1 MQKWWGGAYPRGA
14 LAREIT
20 VLLLQIFLIL
30 FYDCVVRV
38 NMIVTETFDCGLL
51 GEGVIPS
58 LKHAHDY
65 LIDYHA
71 KLVNTTLHI
80 FNFD

>member
-1 MQKWWGGAYPRGA
+1 
-14 LAREIT
+14 
-20 VLLLQIFLIL
+20 
-30 FYDCVVRV
+30 
-38 NMIVTETFDCGLL
+38 MIVTETFDCGLL